1 MGVGGSFLGTCG
13 GCMAP
18 WRENRGKDGF
28 SNPGYRVRQ
37 KDLGMIHK
45 AAIAGDVNKVQESIL
60 LGLNDVNNKDNKN
73 RTALHLACA
82 HGHPGVVAD
91 LVARKCQL
99 NLTDSENRTAL
110 IKAVQ
115 CQKEVCA
122 SILLEHGAD
131 PNVRDMYGNTALH
144 YAIDNENI
152 SMAGKLLAYGADIEA
167 KSQDEYTSLLL
178 AINRKK
184 EQMVTFLLKKKPDLT
199 AIDNFGR
206 TALIL
211 AACNGSTGVVFQL
224 LQHNVDVCCRDISGW
239 TAEDYAIAYNFQAI
253 RRLISE
259 YKANK
264 RRKRLQNRNPEGTA
278 NRIAPLPKGKASAK
292 VAPAVT
298 IEDCMNRLSCRLDTF
313 LVRMRLKKDGD
324 FNFKSKNVPE
334 QHLTKRRTI
343 SQQPTRTISQQAIF
357 STRKNLK
364 TTYGTVRTGNITLLE
379 GSSSD
384 SENEDEVKIHPEIIS
399 GQPRRPTHPG
409 LKPSLNPIV
418 NPGVTKEEATKP
430 STGRNKNDKS
440 SSGSEEEDTESSRSS
455 KSISKN
461 LLQKHGGHSSGP
473 ADQQR
478 KNAVNGNVDEQD
490 LKLISE
496 GEQDRLQGC
505 ENNQPQVAEKMR
517 KCRNKKM
524 EVSRNLHADDSDDD
538 DDDDELIQERRG
550 RKSDDHQFPRQK
562 REEYNRLAR
571 KTSNEKNKVKRDLY
585 SKDDLSDI
593 IWSPETSSEDD
604 DLPYSS
610 DKNFMLFIEQHGM
623 EHKEQDLEMT
633 SEGEQESLEGC
644 ESSQPQ
650 VEEKMKKC
658 RNKKMEVLNIHADDS
673 DNYNDDVDELTHKI
687 KNRKPDNHQFP
698 RKEND
703 KFDRLARKTS
713 NEKSKV
719 KSQIYF
725 KDDLNDVTGSS
736 IKTSEDDDLP
746 YSDDKNFM
754 LLIEQHGMECKDF
767 VSLLKIK
774 NAIAACER
782 SIEHKKCNCEQLKV
796 KFQKMKN
803 KISMLQK
810 ELSETDETKSQLEH
824 QNLECK
830 QKLCNFSCILQEEEE
845 KRRKAEE
852 LYEKDTEE
860 LKIMEEQYRTQ
871 TEVKKQLQL
880 TLKSLEV
887 ELKTVRSNSNE
898 SSHTHEKER
907 DLWQEN
913 HLMRDE
919 IARLR
924 LEIDT
929 IKYQNQET
937 EKKYFKDIEII
948 KENNEDLEKTLKL
961 NEETLTKTITRY
973 SKELSALMDENTVLN
988 LELEKEKQSTQ
999 RLKTE
1004 MESYP
1009 CRLTAA
1015 LHDHDQCLS
1024 ANRDR
1029 QLAFQSTVNEWCHL
1043 QENINSHIEILSQQL
1058 SKIESTS
1065 SGLETELHYEREALK
1080 EKTLAIEHMQG
1091 VLSRTQCRLK
1101 DIEHMYQNDQPIFE
1115 KYVRK
1120 QQSVEDGL
1128 FQLQSRNLLYQQQCN
1143 DADKKADNQEK
1154 TIINIQA
1161 KCEDTVEKL
1170 QAECRKLEENN
1181 KELMKECTLLKERQ
1195 CQYEKEKEEGEV
1207 VMRQLQREVGDTLNK
1222 QSLSEAMLEISSQC
1236 HHNLEDETRDSKKK
1250 LDQLRSQLQEMQDQR
1265 TGTLRCA
1272 EEMPDHVQKLK
1283 IENAMLKIR
1292 MKKRANKIEQLQK
1305 VLMQQVCKKT

>member
-1 MGVGGSFLGTCG
+1 
-13 GCMAP
+13 
-18 WRENRGKDGF
+18 
-28 SNPGYRVRQ
+28 
-37 KDLGMIHK
+37 
-45 AAIAGDVNKVQESIL
+45 
-60 LGLNDVNNKDNKN
+60 
-73 RTALHLACA
+73 
-82 HGHPGVVAD
+82 
-91 LVARKCQL
+91 
-99 NLTDSENRTAL
+99 
-110 IKAVQ
+110 
-115 CQKEVCA
+115 
-122 SILLEHGAD
+122 
-131 PNVRDMYGNTALH
+131 
-144 YAIDNENI
+144 
-152 SMAGKLLAYGADIEA
+152 
-167 KSQDEYTSLLL
+167 
-178 AINRKK
+178 
-184 EQMVTFLLKKKPDLT
+184 
-199 AIDNFGR
+199 
-206 TALIL
+206 
-211 AACNGSTGVVFQL
+211 
-224 LQHNVDVCCRDISGW
+224 
-239 TAEDYAIAYNFQAI
+239 
-253 RRLISE
+253 
-259 YKANK
+259 
-264 RRKRLQNRNPEGTA
+264 
-278 NRIAPLPKGKASAK
+278 
-292 VAPAVT
+292 
-298 IEDCMNRLSCRLDTF
+298 
-313 LVRMRLKKDGD
+313 MRLKKDGD

-384 SENEDEVKIHPEIIS
+384 SENEDGVKIHPEIVN

-418 NPGVTKEEATKP
+418 NPGVTKEATKP

-440 SSGSEEEDTESSRSS
+440 SSGSEEEDIGSSRSS

-524 EVSRNLHADDSDDD
+524 EVSRYLHADDSDND

-585 SKDDLSDI
+585 SKDDLNDI

-623 EHKEQDLEMT
+623 EHK
-633 SEGEQESLEGC
+633 
-644 ESSQPQ
+644 
-650 VEEKMKKC
+650 
-658 RNKKMEVLNIHADDS
+658 
-673 DNYNDDVDELTHKI
+673 
-687 KNRKPDNHQFP
+687 
-698 RKEND
+698 
-703 KFDRLARKTS
+703 
-713 NEKSKV
+713 
-719 KSQIYF
+719 
-725 KDDLNDVTGSS
+725 
-736 IKTSEDDDLP
+736 
-746 YSDDKNFM
+746 
-754 LLIEQHGMECKDF
+754 DF

-774 NAIAACER
+774 NAITACER

-810 ELSETDETKSQLEH
+810 ELSETDKTKSQLEH

-1009 CRLTAA
+1009 CRLAAA
-1015 LHDHDQCLS
+1015 LHDHDQCQS
-1024 ANRDR
+1024 AKRDR

-1043 QENINSHIEILSQQL
+1043 QENINSHIQILSQQL
-1058 SKIESTS
+1058 SKVESTS

-1091 VLSRTQCRLK
+1091 VLSRTQCQLK

-1154 TIINIQA
+1154 TIINIRA

-1170 QAECRKLEENN
+1170 QADCRKLEENN

-1195 CQYEKEKEEGEV
+1195 CQYEKEKEEE
-1207 VMRQLQREVGDTLNK
+1207 
-1222 QSLSEAMLEISSQC
+1222 EA
-1236 HHNLEDETRDSKKK
+1236 
-1250 LDQLRSQLQEMQDQR
+1250 
-1265 TGTLRCA
+1265 
-1272 EEMPDHVQKLK
+1272 
-1283 IENAMLKIR
+1283 
-1292 MKKRANKIEQLQK
+1292 
-1305 VLMQQVCKKT
+1305 

>member
-1 MGVGGSFLGTCG
+1 MGVGGSFLRTCG
-13 GCMAP
+13 GCVAP

-45 AAIAGDVNKVQESIL
+45 AAIAGDMNKAQESIL
-60 LGLNDVNNKDNKN
+60 LRLNDVNDRDNKN

-82 HGHPGVVAD
+82 HGHPRVVAD

-115 CQKEVCA
+115 CQEEVCA
-122 SILLEHGAD
+122 CILLKHGAD
-131 PNVRDMYGNTALH
+131 PNVRDIYGNTALH

-199 AIDNFGR
+199 AIDNSGR

-239 TAEDYAIAYNFQAI
+239 TAEDYAVAYNFQAI

-264 RRKRLQNRNPEGTA
+264 RRKRLQNRNP
-278 NRIAPLPKGKASAK
+278 
-292 VAPAVT
+292 
-298 IEDCMNRLSCRLDTF
+298 
-313 LVRMRLKKDGD
+313 
-324 FNFKSKNVPE
+324 
-334 QHLTKRRTI
+334 
-343 SQQPTRTISQQAIF
+343 
-357 STRKNLK
+357 
-364 TTYGTVRTGNITLLE
+364 
-379 GSSSD
+379 
-384 SENEDEVKIHPEIIS
+384 
-399 GQPRRPTHPG
+399 
-409 LKPSLNPIV
+409 
-418 NPGVTKEEATKP
+418 
-430 STGRNKNDKS
+430 
-440 SSGSEEEDTESSRSS
+440 
-455 KSISKN
+455 
-461 LLQKHGGHSSGP
+461 
-473 ADQQR
+473 
-478 KNAVNGNVDEQD
+478 
-490 LKLISE
+490 
-496 GEQDRLQGC
+496 
-505 ENNQPQVAEKMR
+505 
-517 KCRNKKM
+517 
-524 EVSRNLHADDSDDD
+524 
-538 DDDDELIQERRG
+538 
-550 RKSDDHQFPRQK
+550 
-562 REEYNRLAR
+562 
-571 KTSNEKNKVKRDLY
+571 
-585 SKDDLSDI
+585 
-593 IWSPETSSEDD
+593 
-604 DLPYSS
+604 
-610 DKNFMLFIEQHGM
+610 
-623 EHKEQDLEMT
+623 EQDLEMT

-658 RNKKMEVLNIHADDS
+658 RNKKMEVSRNVHADDS

-687 KNRKPDNHQFP
+687 KNRKPDNHQLP

-713 NEKSKV
+713 NEKNKV

-725 KDDLNDVTGSS
+725 RDDLNDVTGSS
-736 IKTSEDDDLP
+736 KKTSEDDDLP

-754 LLIEQHGMECKDF
+754 LRIEQHGMECKDF

-782 SIEHKKCNCEQLKV
+782 SREHKKCNCEQLKV

-810 ELSETDETKSQLEH
+810 ELTETDKTKSQLEH

-830 QKLCNFSCILQEEEE
+830 QKLCNFSCVLQEEEE
-845 KRRKAEE
+845 ERRKAEE

-860 LKIMEEQYRTQ
+860 LKIMEDQYRTQ
-871 TEVKKQLQL
+871 TEVKKRLQL
-880 TLKSLEV
+880 TVESLEV

-1004 MESYP
+1004 MELYP
-1009 CRLTAA
+1009 CRLAAA
-1015 LHDHDQCLS
+1015 LHDHDQCQS
-1024 ANRDR
+1024 AKRDQ

-1043 QENINSHIEILSQQL
+1043 QENINSHIHILSQQL
-1058 SKIESTS
+1058 SEVESTS

-1091 VLSRTQCRLK
+1091 VLSQTQCRLK

-1143 DADKKADNQEK
+1143 DAHKKADNQEK
-1154 TIINIQA
+1154 TIINIRA

-1250 LDQLRSQLQEMQDQR
+1250 LDQLRSQVCMKLSMS
-1265 TGTLRCA
+1265 TVTL
-1272 EEMPDHVQKLK
+1272 
-1283 IENAMLKIR
+1283 
-1292 MKKRANKIEQLQK
+1292 
-1305 VLMQQVCKKT
+1305 

>member
-1 MGVGGSFLGTCG
+1 MGVGGSFLGTCA

-60 LGLNDVNNKDNKN
+60 LRLNDVNDRDNKN

-99 NLTDSENRTAL
+99 NLTDSENSTAL

-115 CQKEVCA
+115 CQEEVCA

-239 TAEDYAIAYNFQAI
+239 TAEDHAIAYNFQAI

-278 NRIAPLPKGKASAK
+278 NRIAALPKGKASAK

-324 FNFKSKNVPE
+324 FNFKSKNAPE

-343 SQQPTRTISQQAIF
+343 SQQPTRTISQQAVF

-384 SENEDEVKIHPEIIS
+384 SKNEDGVKIHPEIVN

-440 SSGSEEEDTESSRSS
+440 SSGSEEEDIGSSRSS

-496 GEQDRLQGC
+496 GKQDRLQGC

-524 EVSRNLHADDSDDD
+524 EVSRYLHADDSDD

-585 SKDDLSDI
+585 SKDDLNDI

-623 EHKEQDLEMT
+623 EHK
-633 SEGEQESLEGC
+633 
-644 ESSQPQ
+644 
-650 VEEKMKKC
+650 
-658 RNKKMEVLNIHADDS
+658 
-673 DNYNDDVDELTHKI
+673 
-687 KNRKPDNHQFP
+687 
-698 RKEND
+698 
-703 KFDRLARKTS
+703 
-713 NEKSKV
+713 
-719 KSQIYF
+719 
-725 KDDLNDVTGSS
+725 
-736 IKTSEDDDLP
+736 
-746 YSDDKNFM
+746 
-754 LLIEQHGMECKDF
+754 DF

-774 NAIAACER
+774 NAITACER

-1009 CRLTAA
+1009 CRLAAA
-1015 LHDHDQCLS
+1015 LHDHDQCQS
-1024 ANRDR
+1024 AKRDR

-1043 QENINSHIEILSQQL
+1043 QENINSHIQILSQQL
-1058 SKIESTS
+1058 SKVESTS
-1065 SGLETELHYEREALK
+1065 NGLETELHYEREALK

-1091 VLSRTQCRLK
+1091 VLSRTQCQLK

-1154 TIINIQA
+1154 TIINIRA
-1161 KCEDTVEKL
+1161 KCEDAVEKL

-1195 CQYEKEKEEGEV
+1195 CQYEKEKEEEEV

-1250 LDQLRSQLQEMQDQR
+1250 LDQLRSQLQEIQDEL
-1265 TGTLRCA
+1265 TETLRCA

-1305 VLMQQVCKKT
+1305 ILMQQVCKKT

>member
-115 CQKEVCA
+115 CQEEVCA

-239 TAEDYAIAYNFQAI
+239 TAEDYAIAFNFQAI

-264 RRKRLQNRNPEGTA
+264 RRKRLQNRNP
-278 NRIAPLPKGKASAK
+278 
-292 VAPAVT
+292 
-298 IEDCMNRLSCRLDTF
+298 
-313 LVRMRLKKDGD
+313 
-324 FNFKSKNVPE
+324 
-334 QHLTKRRTI
+334 
-343 SQQPTRTISQQAIF
+343 
-357 STRKNLK
+357 
-364 TTYGTVRTGNITLLE
+364 
-379 GSSSD
+379 
-384 SENEDEVKIHPEIIS
+384 
-399 GQPRRPTHPG
+399 
-409 LKPSLNPIV
+409 
-418 NPGVTKEEATKP
+418 
-430 STGRNKNDKS
+430 
-440 SSGSEEEDTESSRSS
+440 
-455 KSISKN
+455 
-461 LLQKHGGHSSGP
+461 
-473 ADQQR
+473 
-478 KNAVNGNVDEQD
+478 
-490 LKLISE
+490 
-496 GEQDRLQGC
+496 
-505 ENNQPQVAEKMR
+505 
-517 KCRNKKM
+517 
-524 EVSRNLHADDSDDD
+524 
-538 DDDDELIQERRG
+538 
-550 RKSDDHQFPRQK
+550 
-562 REEYNRLAR
+562 
-571 KTSNEKNKVKRDLY
+571 
-585 SKDDLSDI
+585 
-593 IWSPETSSEDD
+593 
-604 DLPYSS
+604 
-610 DKNFMLFIEQHGM
+610 
-623 EHKEQDLEMT
+623 EQDLEMT

-658 RNKKMEVLNIHADDS
+658 RNKKMEVLNVHADDS

-1250 LDQLRSQLQEMQDQR
+1250 LDQLRSQVCMKLSMS
-1265 TGTLRCA
+1265 TVTL
-1272 EEMPDHVQKLK
+1272 
-1283 IENAMLKIR
+1283 
-1292 MKKRANKIEQLQK
+1292 
-1305 VLMQQVCKKT
+1305 

>member
-60 LGLNDVNNKDNKN
+60 LGLNDVNNKDKKN

-115 CQKEVCA
+115 CQEEVCA

-384 SENEDEVKIHPEIIS
+384 SENEDGVKIHPEIVS
-399 GQPRRPTHPG
+399 CQPRRPTHPG

-440 SSGSEEEDTESSRSS
+440 SSGSEEEDTGSSRSS

-461 LLQKHGGHSSGP
+461 LLQKHGGRSSGP

-505 ENNQPQVAEKMR
+505 ENDQPQVAEKMR

-524 EVSRNLHADDSDDD
+524 EVSRNLHADDSDND

-562 REEYNRLAR
+562 REEYN
-571 KTSNEKNKVKRDLY
+571 
-585 SKDDLSDI
+585 
-593 IWSPETSSEDD
+593 
-604 DLPYSS
+604 
-610 DKNFMLFIEQHGM
+610 
-623 EHKEQDLEMT
+623 
-633 SEGEQESLEGC
+633 
-644 ESSQPQ
+644 
-650 VEEKMKKC
+650 
-658 RNKKMEVLNIHADDS
+658 
-673 DNYNDDVDELTHKI
+673 
-687 KNRKPDNHQFP
+687 
-698 RKEND
+698 
-703 KFDRLARKTS
+703 RLARKTS

-754 LLIEQHGMECKDF
+754 LRIEQHGMECKDF

-1009 CRLTAA
+1009 CRLAAA

-1024 ANRDR
+1024 AKRDR

-1058 SKIESTS
+1058 SKVESTS

-1154 TIINIQA
+1154 TIINIRA

>member
-1 MGVGGSFLGTCG
+1 MGVGGSFLGTCA

-60 LGLNDVNNKDNKN
+60 LRLNDVNDRDNKN

-99 NLTDSENRTAL
+99 NLTDSENSTAL

-115 CQKEVCA
+115 CQEEVCA

-239 TAEDYAIAYNFQAI
+239 TAEDHAIAYNFQAI

-264 RRKRLQNRNPEGTA
+264 RRKRLQNRNPE
-278 NRIAPLPKGKASAK
+278 
-292 VAPAVT
+292 
-298 IEDCMNRLSCRLDTF
+298 
-313 LVRMRLKKDGD
+313 
-324 FNFKSKNVPE
+324 
-334 QHLTKRRTI
+334 
-343 SQQPTRTISQQAIF
+343 
-357 STRKNLK
+357 
-364 TTYGTVRTGNITLLE
+364 
-379 GSSSD
+379 
-384 SENEDEVKIHPEIIS
+384 
-399 GQPRRPTHPG
+399 
-409 LKPSLNPIV
+409 
-418 NPGVTKEEATKP
+418 
-430 STGRNKNDKS
+430 
-440 SSGSEEEDTESSRSS
+440 
-455 KSISKN
+455 
-461 LLQKHGGHSSGP
+461 
-473 ADQQR
+473 
-478 KNAVNGNVDEQD
+478 QD

-496 GEQDRLQGC
+496 GKQDRLQGC

-524 EVSRNLHADDSDDD
+524 EVSRYLHADDSDD

-585 SKDDLSDI
+585 SKDDLNDI

-623 EHKEQDLEMT
+623 EHK
-633 SEGEQESLEGC
+633 
-644 ESSQPQ
+644 
-650 VEEKMKKC
+650 
-658 RNKKMEVLNIHADDS
+658 
-673 DNYNDDVDELTHKI
+673 
-687 KNRKPDNHQFP
+687 
-698 RKEND
+698 
-703 KFDRLARKTS
+703 
-713 NEKSKV
+713 
-719 KSQIYF
+719 
-725 KDDLNDVTGSS
+725 
-736 IKTSEDDDLP
+736 
-746 YSDDKNFM
+746 
-754 LLIEQHGMECKDF
+754 DF

-774 NAIAACER
+774 NAITACER

-1009 CRLTAA
+1009 CRLAAA
-1015 LHDHDQCLS
+1015 LHDHDQCQS
-1024 ANRDR
+1024 AKRDR

-1043 QENINSHIEILSQQL
+1043 QENINSHIQILSQQL
-1058 SKIESTS
+1058 SKVESTS
-1065 SGLETELHYEREALK
+1065 NGLETELHYEREALK

-1091 VLSRTQCRLK
+1091 VLSRTQCQLK

-1154 TIINIQA
+1154 TIINIRA
-1161 KCEDTVEKL
+1161 KCEDAVEKL

-1195 CQYEKEKEEGEV
+1195 CQYEKEKEEEEV

-1250 LDQLRSQLQEMQDQR
+1250 LDQLRSQVCMKLSMS
-1265 TGTLRCA
+1265 TVTL
-1272 EEMPDHVQKLK
+1272 
-1283 IENAMLKIR
+1283 
-1292 MKKRANKIEQLQK
+1292 
-1305 VLMQQVCKKT
+1305 

>member
-1 MGVGGSFLGTCG
+1 MGVGGSSLGTCR
-13 GCMAP
+13 GCLAH

-45 AAIAGDVNKVQESIL
+45 AAVAGDVNKVQESIL
-60 LGLNDVNNKDNKN
+60 LGLNDVNDRDNKN

-115 CQKEVCA
+115 CQEEVCA

-131 PNVRDMYGNTALH
+131 PNVRDTYGNTALH
-144 YAIDNENI
+144 YAVDNGNV

-167 KSQDEYTSLLL
+167 KSQGECTSLLL

-199 AIDNFGR
+199 AVDNFRR
-206 TALIL
+206 TAVIL
-211 AACNGSTGVVFQL
+211 AACNGLTGVVFQL
-224 LQHNVDVCCRDISGW
+224 LQHNVDVCCQDISGW
-239 TAEDYAIAYNFQAI
+239 TAEDYAVAYNFQAI

-278 NRIAPLPKGKASAK
+278 NKIAHLPKGKANTK

-298 IEDCMNRLSCRLDTF
+298 TEDCMNRLSCRLDTF
-313 LVRMRLKKDGD
+313 LVRTRLKKDGD

-343 SQQPTRTISQQAIF
+343 SQQPTRTVSQQAIF

-379 GSSSD
+379 GSGSD
-384 SENEDEVKIHPEIIS
+384 SENEDGVKIHPEIIS
-399 GQPRRPTHPG
+399 GQPHRPTHPG

-430 STGRNKNDKS
+430 STGKNENDKS
-440 SSGSEEEDTESSRSS
+440 SSGSEEEDMGSSCSS

-461 LLQKHGGHSSGP
+461 LLQKHGGHSSGL

-538 DDDDELIQERRG
+538 DDDDELIQKRRG
-550 RKSDDHQFPRQK
+550 RKSDNHQFPRQK
-562 REEYNRLAR
+562 SEDYKRLAR
-571 KTSNEKNKVKRDLY
+571 KTSNEKNKVKRDLC
-585 SKDDLSDI
+585 SKDDLNDM

-604 DLPYSS
+604 DLPYSN
-610 DKNFMLFIEQHGM
+610 DNNFMLFTEQHGV
-623 EHKEQDLEMT
+623 EH
-633 SEGEQESLEGC
+633 
-644 ESSQPQ
+644 
-650 VEEKMKKC
+650 
-658 RNKKMEVLNIHADDS
+658 
-673 DNYNDDVDELTHKI
+673 
-687 KNRKPDNHQFP
+687 
-698 RKEND
+698 
-703 KFDRLARKTS
+703 
-713 NEKSKV
+713 
-719 KSQIYF
+719 
-725 KDDLNDVTGSS
+725 
-736 IKTSEDDDLP
+736 
-746 YSDDKNFM
+746 
-754 LLIEQHGMECKDF
+754 KDF

-782 SIEHKKCNCEQLKV
+782 STEHKKCNCEQLKV
-796 KFQKMKN
+796 KFRKMKN

-845 KRRKAEE
+845 RRKSEE

-860 LKIMEEQYRTQ
+860 LKIMEEQYRKQ

-880 TLKSLEV
+880 TLESLEV
-887 ELKTVRSNSNE
+887 ELKTVRSNSKE

-924 LEIDT
+924 LETDT

-937 EKKYFKDIEII
+937 EKRYVKDIEII

-961 NEETLTKTITRY
+961 NEETLTITGY
-973 SKELSALMDENTVLN
+973 SKELNALMDENTTLN
-988 LELEKEKQSTQ
+988 LELEKEEQSTP

-1009 CRLTAA
+1009 CRLAAA
-1015 LHDHDQCLS
+1015 LCDHDQCPS
-1024 ANRDR
+1024 ARDR
-1029 QLAFQSTVNEWCHL
+1029 QPAFQSTVNECCHL
-1043 QENINSHIEILSQQL
+1043 QENINSHIQILSQQL
-1058 SKIESTS
+1058 SKVESTS

-1080 EKTLAIEHMQG
+1080 EKTLAVQHIQG

-1101 DIEHMYQNDQPIFE
+1101 DIEHMYQNDQPTFE

-1128 FQLQSRNLLYQQQCN
+1128 FQLPSRNVWYQQQCS
-1143 DADKKADNQEK
+1143 DAHKKADNQEE
-1154 TIINIQA
+1154 TIINIRA

-1195 CQYEKEKEEGEV
+1195 RQCEKEKEEGEV
-1207 VMRQLQREVGDTLNK
+1207 VMRQLQREVGDALNK
-1222 QSLSEAMLEISSQC
+1222 QSLSEAMLEMSSQR
-1236 HHNLEDETRDSKKK
+1236 HVNIEDETRDSKKK
-1250 LDQLRSQLQEMQDQR
+1250 LGQLRSQVCMKLSMS
-1265 TGTLRCA
+1265 TVTL
-1272 EEMPDHVQKLK
+1272 
-1283 IENAMLKIR
+1283 
-1292 MKKRANKIEQLQK
+1292 
-1305 VLMQQVCKKT
+1305 

>member
-1 MGVGGSFLGTCG
+1 
-13 GCMAP
+13 
-18 WRENRGKDGF
+18 
-28 SNPGYRVRQ
+28 
-37 KDLGMIHK
+37 
-45 AAIAGDVNKVQESIL
+45 
-60 LGLNDVNNKDNKN
+60 
-73 RTALHLACA
+73 
-82 HGHPGVVAD
+82 
-91 LVARKCQL
+91 
-99 NLTDSENRTAL
+99 
-110 IKAVQ
+110 
-115 CQKEVCA
+115 
-122 SILLEHGAD
+122 
-131 PNVRDMYGNTALH
+131 
-144 YAIDNENI
+144 
-152 SMAGKLLAYGADIEA
+152 
-167 KSQDEYTSLLL
+167 
-178 AINRKK
+178 
-184 EQMVTFLLKKKPDLT
+184 
-199 AIDNFGR
+199 
-206 TALIL
+206 
-211 AACNGSTGVVFQL
+211 
-224 LQHNVDVCCRDISGW
+224 
-239 TAEDYAIAYNFQAI
+239 
-253 RRLISE
+253 
-259 YKANK
+259 
-264 RRKRLQNRNPEGTA
+264 
-278 NRIAPLPKGKASAK
+278 
-292 VAPAVT
+292 
-298 IEDCMNRLSCRLDTF
+298 
-313 LVRMRLKKDGD
+313 MRLKKDGD

-384 SENEDEVKIHPEIIS
+384 SENEDGVKIHPEIVN

-418 NPGVTKEEATKP
+418 NPGVTKEATKP

-440 SSGSEEEDTESSRSS
+440 SSGSEEEDIGSSRSS

-524 EVSRNLHADDSDDD
+524 EVSRYLHADDSDND

-585 SKDDLSDI
+585 SKDDLNDI

-623 EHKEQDLEMT
+623 EHK
-633 SEGEQESLEGC
+633 
-644 ESSQPQ
+644 
-650 VEEKMKKC
+650 
-658 RNKKMEVLNIHADDS
+658 
-673 DNYNDDVDELTHKI
+673 
-687 KNRKPDNHQFP
+687 
-698 RKEND
+698 
-703 KFDRLARKTS
+703 
-713 NEKSKV
+713 
-719 KSQIYF
+719 
-725 KDDLNDVTGSS
+725 
-736 IKTSEDDDLP
+736 
-746 YSDDKNFM
+746 
-754 LLIEQHGMECKDF
+754 DF

-774 NAIAACER
+774 NAITACER

-810 ELSETDETKSQLEH
+810 ELSETDKTKSQLEH

-1009 CRLTAA
+1009 CRLAAA
-1015 LHDHDQCLS
+1015 LHDHDQCQS
-1024 ANRDR
+1024 AKRDR

-1043 QENINSHIEILSQQL
+1043 QENINSHIQILSQQL
-1058 SKIESTS
+1058 SKVESTS

-1091 VLSRTQCRLK
+1091 VLSRTQCQLK

-1154 TIINIQA
+1154 TIINIRA

-1170 QAECRKLEENN
+1170 QADCRKLEENN

-1195 CQYEKEKEEGEV
+1195 CQYEKEKEEEEV

-1250 LDQLRSQLQEMQDQR
+1250 LDQLRSQLQEMQDQL
-1265 TGTLRCA
+1265 TETLRCA

-1305 VLMQQVCKKT
+1305 ILMQQVCKKT